1 MHQNKLLASAIVV
14 GVTVL
19 SAFAAEKYDA
29 NTNAYWEATAVVP
42 APKAPADCAFV
53 DETLAKCAENYS
65 VLLANAIRD
74 YTPAK
79 PYPKRFR
86 NGKVEYIPDWD
97 WCTGFWPGSLW
108 LLYEATGDLK
118 WKFAAEKYSDEL
130 IHIRFSNL
138 HHDLGF
144 MALPPAGNGL
154 RITGDK
160 KYAMWL
166 YDSARA
172 LQTRWRPG
180 AKAIQAW
187 GVWGGKW
194 GDSCSIIVDAML
206 NMELFEFAA
215 NYPASGKLTA
225 ERDWLEGGSFR
236 DMAEMHVDTS
246 IKYLLRPD
254 GSSHHMALIDFKTGE
269 LIENRTGQGIGH
281 WSRGQSWV
289 VYGFPMMYEYTKN
302 PKYLEIA
309 KKVADYAM
317 TQKDLPADSIP
328 YWDYEAP
335 NIPNEERDSSAAAVI
350 GCGLLRLSRLVD
362 DKALAAKYR
371 AEAIKIAKSLSS
383 DAYFCKPTECGGF
396 LLKHAVGSKP
406 DKAEIDMPLNYGE
419 YYFLELLLDL
429 KRTRVW

>member
-1 MHQNKLLASAIVV
+1 MIQKLLF
-14 GVTVL
+14 VL
-19 SAFAAEKYDA
+19 SVVLGLEVLAAEKVDA

-65 VLLANAIRD
+65 VLLANAVRD
-74 YTPAK
+74 YTKAR
-79 PYPKRFR
+79 PYPKRFKD
-86 NGKVEYIPDWD
+86 GKVDYIPDWD

-154 RITGDK
+154 RITGEK

-166 YDSARA
+166 YDAART

-180 AKAIQAW
+180 AKAIQVW
-187 GVWGGKW
+187 GIWGGKW
-194 GDSCSIIVDAML
+194 GESCSVIVDCML
-206 NMELFEFAA
+206 NMELLEFAGH
-215 NYPASGKLTA
+215 YPATGKLTA
-225 ERDWLEGGSFR
+225 ERDWLEGGTCR
-236 DMAEMHVDTS
+236 DMAEMHVEATT
-246 IKYLLRPD
+246 KYLLRED
-254 GSSHHMALIDFKTGE
+254 GSSHHFAMLDFKDGHLLE
-269 LIENRTGQGIGH
+269 HRTGQGIGH
-281 WSRGQSWV
+281 WSRGQGWV
-289 VYGFPMMYEYTKN
+289 VYGYPMMYEYTKDR
-302 PKYLEIA
+302 KYLEIA

-317 TQKDLPADSIP
+317 SAKNLPSDSVP

-335 NIPNEERDSSAAAVI
+335 NIPDEERDSSAAAII

-362 DKALAAKYR
+362 EPALAAKYR
-371 AEAIKIAKSLSS
+371 AEAIKIARSLSS

-406 DKAEIDMPLNYGE
+406 DKAEIDVPLNYGD
-419 YYFLELLLDL
+419 YYFLELLMDL

>member
-1 MHQNKLLASAIVV
+1 MMKTPLFAVLTFCALAA
-14 GVTVL
+14 
-19 SAFAAEKYDA
+19 AAAEKADV
-29 NTNAYWEATAVVP
+29 NTNWYWEATAVVP

-53 DETLAKCAENYS
+53 DAALAKCAENYS

-74 YTPAK
+74 YTAKK

-86 NGKVEYIPDWD
+86 NGKIDYIPDWD

-118 WKFAAEKYSDEL
+118 WRLAAEKYCDEL

-138 HHDLGF
+138 HHDSGF

-166 YDSARA
+166 YDAART

-187 GVWGGKW
+187 GIWGGKW
-194 GDSCSIIVDAML
+194 ADSCSIIVDCML
-206 NMELFEFAA
+206 NLELFEFAGY
-215 NYPASGKLTA
+215 YPATGNLTA
-225 ERDWLEGGSFR
+225 ERDWLEGGSLR
-236 DMAEMHVDTS
+236 EMAEMQAETT
-246 IKYLLRPD
+246 IRNLLRED
-254 GSSHHMALIDFKTGE
+254 GSSYHFALLDFKDGH
-269 LIENRTGQGIGH
+269 LIEHRTGQGVGH
-281 WSRGQSWV
+281 WSRGQGWV

-317 TQKDLPADSIP
+317 SAKNLPADAVP

-335 NIPNEERDSSAAAVI
+335 DIPNEERDSSAAAVI

-362 DKALAAKYR
+362 DKELAAKYR

-383 DAYFCKPTECGGF
+383 DEYFCKPTECGGF

-406 DKAEIDMPLNYGE
+406 DKAEIDVPLNYGD
-419 YYFLELLLDL
+419 YYYLELLLDL
-429 KRTRVW
+429 KRTRKW